1 MNGIDSF
8 ALNGPK
14 AGRAAN
20 LEVGEL
26 NYELLMGHGN
36 VIRSKDDRAT
46 GPRWQRR
53 GFSSTEDQGGVAVCG
68 VQQPYMQLALAFKLR
83 KSITRSRAE
92 NPQCIHVI
100 PKLWFARRA
109 GNIAAKNKNTSYTDR
124 HLKAAWRPQRQRLLD
139 P

>member
-26 NYELLMGHGN
+26 SYELLMGHGN
-36 VIRSKDDRAT
+36 VITSKDDRAT
-46 GPRWQRR
+46 GPRQQRR

-68 VQQPYMQLALAFKLR
+68 VQQPYMQLALAFKRR

-92 NPQCIHVI
+92 NPQCIH
-100 PKLWFARRA
+100 F
-109 GNIAAKNKNTSYTDR
+109 D
-124 HLKAAWRPQRQRLLD
+124 
-139 P
+139 